1 MYFGNVSDFFFKN
14 KEWLIKQPKFQMGVN
29 KANILKI
36 GKKYYTLNVTTG
48 QLTLIQPK
56 LISHKKIPSSMEQNN
71 SNLEENKKEDLT
83 HTKKDE
89 FPKISNIQLYNR
101 THTEIKER
109 NKSNFDSE
117 ATMSY
122 NINKEKNK
130 SNEVY
135 NINNMNIFSSLD
147 KSENPLLGDDTI
159 NNAIY
164 RNNTEDSLLNKN
176 RKKNSSL
183 KIKIKSNLNIGN
195 ALTKLENDII
205 KHKFKIQSYKKLESD
220 RMKEKRILSK
230 NNIKKLLEK
239 RQRSN
244 EEIKSII
251 TNYTNNKSNGTLTNN
266 NCSSNINNVSCNK
279 YEGNNIKTMSLKKP
293 EKLVLNFDFDDNNP
307 NQILK
312 KIFPNKQSLDIN
324 KDDSSY
330 LKIIKDQLFKDRIFN
345 ELKNRYHFYQDSD
358 HKRESFKISKVNLKN
373 SIILNRKEIFP
384 PKEKIQHKLFFNYI
398 NKQRQSDNENY
409 GLDYP
414 LLNIK

>member
-1 MYFGNVSDFFFKN
+1 MYFGNVSDFFFRN
-14 KEWLIKQPKFQMGVN
+14 KEWLIKQPKFQMGGN
-29 KANILKI
+29 KPNILKI

-56 LISHKKIPSSMEQNN
+56 LISHKQTSSPMEQN
-71 SNLEENKKEDLT
+71 SPTLEENKKEDLEQ
-83 HTKKDE
+83 TKKDE

-109 NKSNFDSE
+109 NKSNLDSE

-130 SNEVY
+130 SNDMHL
-135 NINNMNIFSSLD
+135 IKNMNIFSSFD
-147 KSENPLLGDDTI
+147 RSENPLLGDDTI
-159 NNAIY
+159 NIAIC
-164 RNNTEDSLLNKN
+164 RNNTEDSLLSKN
-176 RKKNSSL
+176 RNIKTSL
-183 KIKIKSNLNIGN
+183 KIKIKSNLNIDKVMP
-195 ALTKLENDII
+195 KLEKGII
-205 KHKFKIQSYKKLESD
+205 KHKFKVQTYKKLEND

-266 NCSSNINNVSCNK
+266 NCSSNTNNASLNK
-279 YEGNNIKTMSLKKP
+279 YEGNNIKTISLKKP
-293 EKLVLNFDFDDNNP
+293 EKLVLNFDFDDKNP

-345 ELKNRYHFYQDSD
+345 ELKNRYRFYQDSD
-358 HKRESFKISKVNLKN
+358 HKREVFKISKVNLKN

-384 PKEKIQHKLFFNYI
+384 PKETVQHKLFFNYI

-409 GLDYP
+409 GFDYP

>member
-14 KEWLIKQPKFQMGVN
+14 KEWLNKQPKFQMGVN
-29 KANILKI
+29 KQNIIKI
-36 GKKYYTLNVTTG
+36 GKKYYSLNVTTG
-48 QLTLIQPK
+48 HLTLIQPK
-56 LISHKKIPSSMEQNN
+56 HMSLKKALSPLEQNN
-71 SNLEENKKEDLT
+71 SSLEENKKEDFE
-83 HTKKDE
+83 HTKKDD

-117 ATMSY
+117 VTMSY

-130 SNEVY
+130 SNVY
-135 NINNMNIFSSLD
+135 NNMNIFSSLD
-147 KSENPLLGDDTI
+147 KSENPFLGDDTI
-159 NNAIY
+159 SNAIC
-164 RNNTEDSLLNKN
+164 RNNTEDSLLS
-176 RKKNSSL
+176 KNSKKKTSL
-183 KIKIKSNLNIGN
+183 KIKIKSNLNIEK
-195 ALTKLENDII
+195 ALPKLENDII
-205 KHKFKIQSYKKLESD
+205 KHKLKIQTYKKLEND
-220 RMKEKRILSK
+220 KMKEKRILSK

-239 RQRSN
+239 RQKSN

-279 YEGNNIKTMSLKKP
+279 YEGNNIKTLRLKKP

-312 KIFPNKQSLDIN
+312 KIFPNKKSLDIN

-330 LKIIKDQLFKDRIFN
+330 LKIIKDQLFKDKIFN
-345 ELKNRYHFYQDSD
+345 ELKNRYRFYQDSD
-358 HKRESFKISKVNLKN
+358 HKREVFKISKVNLKN
-373 SIILNRKEIFP
+373 SILLNRKEIFP
-384 PKEKIQHKLFFNYI
+384 PKETIQHKLFFNYV

-414 LLNIK
+414 LLNLK

>member
-29 KANILKI
+29 KQNLIKI
-36 GKKYYTLNVTTG
+36 GKKYYSLNVTTG

-56 LISHKKIPSSMEQNN
+56 HTSLKKALSPLEQNN
-71 SNLEENKKEDLT
+71 STLEENKKEDFE
-83 HTKKDE
+83 HTKKDD

-109 NKSNFDSE
+109 NKSNLDSE
-117 ATMSY
+117 IAMSY

-130 SNEVY
+130 SNVY
-135 NINNMNIFSSLD
+135 NNMNIFSSLD
-147 KSENPLLGDDTI
+147 KSENPFLGDDTI
-159 NNAIY
+159 SNAIC
-164 RNNTEDSLLNKN
+164 RNNTEESLLS
-176 RKKNSSL
+176 KNSKKKTSL
-183 KIKIKSNLNIGN
+183 KIKIKSNLNIEK
-195 ALTKLENDII
+195 ALPKLENDII
-205 KHKFKIQSYKKLESD
+205 KHKLKIQTYKKLEND
-220 RMKEKRILSK
+220 KMKEKRILSK

-266 NCSSNINNVSCNK
+266 NCSGNFNNASCNK
-279 YEGNNIKTMSLKKP
+279 YEGKNIKTLSLKKP

-312 KIFPNKQSLDIN
+312 KIFPNKKSLDIN

-330 LKIIKDQLFKDRIFN
+330 LKIIKDQLFKDKIFK
-345 ELKNRYHFYQDSD
+345 ELKNRYRFYQDSD
-358 HKRESFKISKVNLKN
+358 HKREVFKISKVNLKN
-373 SIILNRKEIFP
+373 SILLNRKEIFP
-384 PKEKIQHKLFFNYI
+384 PKETIQHKLFFNYV

-414 LLNIK
+414 LLNFK

>member
-1 MYFGNVSDFFFKN
+1 MYFGNVSDFFFRN
-14 KEWLIKQPKFQMGVN
+14 KEWLIKQPKFQMGGN
-29 KANILKI
+29 KPNILKI

-56 LISHKKIPSSMEQNN
+56 LISHKKMPSSLEQNN
-71 SNLEENKKEDLT
+71 SNLEENKKEDLEQ
-83 HTKKDE
+83 TKKDE

-109 NKSNFDSE
+109 NKSNLDSE

-130 SNEVY
+130 SNDMHL
-135 NINNMNIFSSLD
+135 IKNMNIFSSFD

-159 NNAIY
+159 NNAIC
-164 RNNTEDSLLNKN
+164 RNNTDDSLLSKN
-176 RKKNSSL
+176 REKKTSL
-183 KIKIKSNLNIGN
+183 KIKIKSNLNIDKVMP
-195 ALTKLENDII
+195 KLEKGII
-205 KHKFKIQSYKKLESD
+205 KHKFKVQTYKKIEND
-220 RMKEKRILSK
+220 KMREKRILSK

-266 NCSSNINNVSCNK
+266 NCSSNTNNASLNK
-279 YEGNNIKTMSLKKP
+279 YEGNNIKTISLKKP

-358 HKRESFKISKVNLKN
+358 HKREVFKISKVNLKN
-373 SIILNRKEIFP
+373 SILLNRKEIFP
-384 PKEKIQHKLFFNYI
+384 AKETVQHKLFFNYV